1 MSTTCD
7 LCGCVS
13 QGGARN
19 FGLDF
24 CEVCE
29 TGQLT
34 GRLHGWG
41 ATCQSEEFILNDNPE
56 PSVRVIA
63 SVTGAQPLM
72 ATFERR
78 TAKHTLKR
86 LFSSKVTSGDPLF
99 DQSVIITGNRTRAVL
114 NTLVRHDGFQSA
126 IMSLTAHSESVVV
139 NSSTLTVVAQL
150 TDFDLRSEIP
160 LAAVAVLRHL
170 ARLG

>member
-7 LCGCVS
+7 LCGCAS
-13 QGGARN
+13 RGGSRN
-19 FGLDF
+19 FGLEF

-29 TGQLT
+29 TGQLA
-34 GRLHGWG
+34 GRLAGWG
-41 ATCQSEEFILNDNPE
+41 ATCTSEEFIRNDDPE
-56 PSVRVIA
+56 PFIRVIA

-86 LFSSKVTSGDPLF
+86 LFSSKLKSGDPLF
-99 DQSVIITGNRTRAVL
+99 DKSVIITGNRTRAVL
-114 NTLVRHDGFQSA
+114 QTLIRDDGFQSA
-126 IMSLTAHSESVVV
+126 VMSLTAHGEVVVV
-139 NSSTLTVVAQL
+139 NSSSLTVVAQL
-150 TDFDLRSEIP
+150 TDFDLRAEVP